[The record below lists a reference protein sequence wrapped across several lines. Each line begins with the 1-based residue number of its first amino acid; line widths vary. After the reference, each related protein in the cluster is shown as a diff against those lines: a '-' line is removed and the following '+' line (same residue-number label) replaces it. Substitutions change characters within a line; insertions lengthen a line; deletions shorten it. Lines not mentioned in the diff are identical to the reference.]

1 MGTKEGSQN
10 FDTPLQRYRP
20 ARWEVGMSF
29 NYYFFLTLT
38 YGFSALTL
46 ASFIF
51 NPIDPVM
58 LIFNMILLGGAIGFG
73 FAARA
78 YIR

>member
-10 FDTPLQRYRP
+10 FDTPVKRYRSP
-20 ARWEVGMSF
+20 NREAGMKR
-29 NYYFFLTLT
+29 NFFLTLT
-38 YGFSALTL
+38 YGFSALTM

-58 LIFNMILLGGAIGFG
+58 IIFNMILLGGAIGFG
-73 FAARA
+73 FAAKA